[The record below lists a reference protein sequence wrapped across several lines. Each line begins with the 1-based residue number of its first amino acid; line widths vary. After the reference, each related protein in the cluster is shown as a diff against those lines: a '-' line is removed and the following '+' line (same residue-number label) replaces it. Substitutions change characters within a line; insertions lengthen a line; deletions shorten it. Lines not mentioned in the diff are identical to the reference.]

1 MASPQ
6 VNGVTPS
13 SAFIEHL
20 LQYPLVSDG
29 VSTVKENK
37 YGQQTIALSSS
48 AYEKLAKPVLPYL
61 SKPYGYVSPY
71 VQKADSIGDKTLNTL
86 DQRFPVVL
94 KPTAEVYQET
104 KDIVFYPVR
113 KGIEGRDHVYEVYAG
128 ERKQAGGEGVLPLG
142 KALAATAIIVATE
155 TVTYA
160 RQYLASAKAAAPT
173 PVVSEKANGN

>member
-1 MASPQ
+1 MQ
-6 VNGVTPS
+6 
-13 SAFIEHL
+13 HL

-61 SKPYGYVSPY
+61 TKPYGYVSPY
-71 VQKADSIGDKTLNTL
+71 VKKADSLGDKTLNNL

-94 KPTAEVYQET
+94 KPTAEVYKET

-113 KGIEGRDHVYEVYAG
+113 KGIEGRDHVFEVYAG
-128 ERKQAGGEGVLPLG
+128 ERKQSGGEGVLPFG
-142 KALAATAIIVATE
+142 KALAATAIIVTTE
-155 TVTYA
+155 TVTFV
-160 RQYLASAKAAAPT
+160 RQYLASAKAAAPA
-173 PVVSEKANGN
+173 PVASEKTNGAK